1 MLKPH
6 KQPKPAGKHAG
17 APTVPASAPV
27 PATQVAAGRSPGQN
41 SYAQGSAAVSP
52 GNKPSYDQQ
61 KAARRPSPADPHLAK
76 LELAEP
82 MRQQIADHARENP
95 SFYATLVEMVNGGLM
110 EAGIG
115 ISDASHQSVMANVAQ
130 VHDGT
135 IPQSA
140 AHFREAETFAQD
152 AVASASHG
160 RVLQAAVE
168 GSGAVINTV
177 GGIGM
182 AIVEALRDSKAG
194 KPPRRRNNRRQST

>member
-1 MLKPH
+1 MLKP
-6 KQPKPAGKHAG
+6 PKPAGKHAG
-17 APTVPASAPV
+17 VPSVSASAPASV
-27 PATQVAAGRSPGQN
+27 PATQAAAGRSPGQS
-41 SYAQGSAAVSP
+41 SYAQESAALRP
-52 GNKPSYDQQ
+52 GNKPTYDQQ

-115 ISDASHQSVMANVAQ
+115 ISDASHKSVMANVAQ

-152 AVASASHG
+152 AVASASRG

-182 AIVEALRDSKAG
+182 AIVEALMDSKAG
-194 KPPRRRNNRRQST
+194 KPPRRRNNRR